1 MNEPQLSAEMEK
13 RFNDEI
19 SYLLH
24 EMVDGDWCPAL
35 GVPYYN
41 PLESTSAT
49 KTKPNYKIV
58 NLVDK
63 CECGGSEKIIRL
75 KHFLATALE
84 EQRIQIY
91 REIEDDFRLRIL
103 DIQKGSHE

>member
-1 MNEPQLSAEMEK
+1 MQTEPQLSAEMEAK
-13 RFNDEI
+13 FEKMWTEGTG
-19 SYLLH
+19 LH
-24 EMVDGDWCPAL
+24 DRA
-35 GVPYYN
+35 
-41 PLESTSAT
+41 
-49 KTKPNYKIV
+49 
-58 NLVDK
+58 
-63 CECGGSEKIIRL
+63 